1 MKSFHFGNN
10 CTFFFPLLLEILFSS
25 FLSSM
30 TSPFPFFISI
40 VCAFFFF
47 LEDHYV
53 QLAWSEGN
61 IIILSR
67 ILLEYFL
74 EYVLKF
80 QVPLLPKYYK

>member
-10 CTFFFPLLLEILFSS
+10 YTFFFSSSSGDIVFFILIFHD
-25 FLSSM
+25 
-30 TSPFPFFISI
+30 FPFSFFHIN
-40 VCAFFFF
+40 CLCLFFF

-53 QLAWSEGN
+53 QLAWSEGSL
-61 IIILSR
+61 IILSR